1 MTIDWWTLG
10 LQTLNVLILLGLLQ
24 HFFWKPVAAI
34 VAQRKAVAAKIVAD
48 RTALDRRAAEAEADA
63 AKVRAGFAAERAAL
77 LAEAQLEA
85 GRARDT
91 VLAQARTEAA
101 ALQTAAQAAVQ
112 AGQDAARKAWAD
124 RSNELGVEIA
134 GRLVARLGG
143 DTVQAAFL
151 DWLVGAIAALPE
163 QARKALAEHAVALN
177 VVGTAPLTEAAQAQ
191 ATDRIGA
198 AFGYRPQIAYTT
210 DPALI
215 AGLELHAPHLAV
227 SNSWRADLADI
238 LENLGHERRH

>member
-10 LQTLNVLILLGLLQ
+10 LQTLNVMILLGLLQ
-24 HFFWKPVAAI
+24 HFFWKPVAAMI
-34 VAQRKAVAAKIVAD
+34 AQRKALADKTVAD
-48 RTALDRRAAEAEADA
+48 RSALDRQAAQAEADA
-63 AKVRAGFAAERAAL
+63 AKTRGGFAAERAAL
-77 LAEAQLEA
+77 LTEAELEA

-91 VLAQARTEAA
+91 LLAQARTEAA
-101 ALQTAAQAAVQ
+101 AFQTAAKAAVQ
-112 AGQDAARKAWAD
+112 AGQDAARRAWSD

-134 GRLVARLGG
+134 GRLVARLDG

-151 DWLVGAIAALPE
+151 DWLVAAIAALPD
-163 QARKALAEHAVALN
+163 QARKALADHAIALS
-177 VVGTAPLTEAAQAQ
+177 VVGTTPLTEAAQAQ
-191 ATDRIGA
+191 ATSRIGA

-238 LENLGHERRH
+238 LESLGHDQRH